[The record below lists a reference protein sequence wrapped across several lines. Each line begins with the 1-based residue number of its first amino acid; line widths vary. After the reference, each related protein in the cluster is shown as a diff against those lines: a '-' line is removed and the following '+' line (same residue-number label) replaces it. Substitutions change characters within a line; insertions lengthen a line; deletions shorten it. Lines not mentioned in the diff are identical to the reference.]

1 MTSTRPDR
9 APVDEGMVS
18 RLSGLPAT
26 TWLRAVPIAAL
37 AAVVIAVPADLIDN
51 PIFGRPIPPKAID
64 YVILGVTAALI
75 GLILAIRPEP
85 TTATRDGDD
94 PVGSPS
100 DDLERQDNRTLWG
113 GLVSFLAVGCPVCNQ
128 VVVALVGT
136 SGALS
141 WWAPVQPV
149 VGLVAVG
156 LLVYTLRLRL
166 RTYSLVACPLPGR

>member
-1 MTSTRPDR
+1 MWRDL
-9 APVDEGMVS
+9 G
-18 RLSGLPAT
+18 RLGPG
-26 TWLRAVPIAAL
+26 TWLRAIPLAAV

-51 PIFGRPIPPKAID
+51 PVFGRPIPPRAID
-64 YVILGVTAALI
+64 YVILAVTAALI

-85 TTATRDGDD
+85 
-94 PVGSPS
+94 SP
-100 DDLERQDNRTLWG
+100 ETEGQDNRTLFG

-149 VGLVAVG
+149 VGLVAVAI
-156 LLVYTLRLRL
+156 LVWTLRLRL
-166 RTYSLVACPLPGR
+166 RTHRSIACPLPGARSVDQPAGSGPFGP